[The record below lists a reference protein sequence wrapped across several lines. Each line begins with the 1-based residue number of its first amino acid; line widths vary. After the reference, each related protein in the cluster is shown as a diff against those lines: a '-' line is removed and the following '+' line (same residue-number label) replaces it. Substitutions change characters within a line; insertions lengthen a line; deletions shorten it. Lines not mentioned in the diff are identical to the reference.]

1 VQTCSKFQHLPNSG
15 ANFSAYKAKL
25 SHLLKLTL
33 RMQKL
38 PDILNVSESALN
50 CRSYLWP
57 IILAIVARIYL
68 LGSPTLEI
76 DLNI

>member
-1 VQTCSKFQHLPNSG
+1 
-15 ANFSAYKAKL
+15 
-25 SHLLKLTL
+25 
-33 RMQKL
+33 MQKL

-76 DLNI
+76 DLNIWLYTQMPESSIRL